1 MRHIRNGLNPMK
13 HTKSSTLIPMILA
26 ASAFLTGCQKGEA
39 PGPTGPESFPTVVK
53 LRAPVLSANN
63 EFLQQ
68 KSFDPWILTTSDA
81 SGEIPAYVGNGGDAT
96 VFGRDGVSLTSIK
109 AGNYAGGALVAQGNR
124 QMAPVNASGYIQSL
138 DMRTGQLTTTIG
150 GSSKTAKAANAS
162 AVWKSGDIT
171 IVGDPEAQQVTHANL
186 FYLVS
191 SIAPGTA
198 NSIPPMGL
206 SSTTY
211 GGHIFWDAEIWML
224 PSLLPQ
230 FADRARSMIDYR
242 FKRLAQAKQNAAG
255 HHYNGA
261 EYPWESADTGKEEA
275 PAEFA
280 GERHITA
287 DVAYA
292 AWQYYLWT
300 GDKKYLASEGWP
312 ILQANAQY
320 WTSRVK
326 KGADGKY
333 HIAKVLSPDET
344 SGDVNDDAW
353 TNGVVAYTLRAA
365 AIAARIA
372 GASADP
378 TWVQV
383 ADGILLPF
391 DTTGRR
397 YLEHAECSAKLDAK
411 QADTQ
416 MLIYP
421 LSVDMPADVA
431 GNTLDYCRSH
441 TMTVGPAMTSSIN
454 ATAAAL
460 LGRGQQSLD
469 LFHDS
474 YRPFMR
480 SGLDAFSEKRT
491 ANRVY
496 FCTGM
501 GGCLQTVLYGFA
513 GLNVAWG
520 SHIGKGTS
528 IAKGDGVALFADPH
542 LPPGWTSITLKGVR
556 FWGATYTIS
565 IGVANRVVVT
575 KGA

>member
-1 MRHIRNGLNPMK
+1 MRHFRNGLNPMK
-13 HTKSSTLIPMILA
+13 HIKSSSLIPIILT
-26 ASAFLTGCQKGEA
+26 ASTLLSGCQKSEA
-39 PGPTGPESFPTVVK
+39 PGASGPESSSTAVK
-53 LRAPVLSANN
+53 LRAPVLAANN

-68 KSFDPWILTTSDA
+68 KSFDPWILTTKDA
-81 SGEIPAYVGNGGDAT
+81 SGEIPAYLGNGVDAT
-96 VFGRDGVSLTSIK
+96 VFGRDGMPLSSIK
-109 AGNYAGGALVAQGNR
+109 AGNYSGGALVTQGNR
-124 QMAPVNASGYIQSL
+124 QMAPVNASGYMQSL
-138 DMRTGQLTTTIG
+138 DMRTGQLTTTMG
-150 GSSKTAKAANAS
+150 GSSKTTGATNAS
-162 AVWKSGDIT
+162 AIWKSGDIT
-171 IVGDPEAQQVTHANL
+171 IVGDPEAQQVTHANV
-186 FYLVS
+186 FYLAS
-191 SIAPGTA
+191 SIAAGTA

-206 SSTTY
+206 SSTIY

-230 FADRARSMIDYR
+230 FSDRARSMIDYR

-275 PAEFA
+275 PPEFA
-280 GERHITA
+280 QERHITA

-300 GDKKYLASEGWP
+300 GDKKYLSTEGWP
-312 ILQANAQY
+312 ILQASAQY

-365 AIAARIA
+365 ALAASIA
-372 GASADP
+372 GTSADP

-383 ADGILLPF
+383 ANGIILPF
-391 DTTGRR
+391 DTTGKH
-397 YLEHAECSAKLDAK
+397 YLEHADCSAKLVAK

-421 LSVDMPADVA
+421 LSVQMPADVA
-431 GNTLDYCRSH
+431 GNTLDYCLSH
-441 TMTVGPAMTSSIN
+441 TMAVGPAMTSSIN
-454 ATAAAL
+454 ATAAAM
-460 LGRGQQSLD
+460 LGRREQSLD

-480 SGLDAFSEKRT
+480 SGLAAFSEKRT

-520 SHIGKGTS
+520 NQSGKGTS
-528 IAKGDGVALFADPH
+528 IAKGDGVGLFADPH

-556 FWGATYTIS
+556 FWGTTYTITVS
-565 IGVANRVVVT
+565 AQNRVVVT
-575 KGA
+575 KGT